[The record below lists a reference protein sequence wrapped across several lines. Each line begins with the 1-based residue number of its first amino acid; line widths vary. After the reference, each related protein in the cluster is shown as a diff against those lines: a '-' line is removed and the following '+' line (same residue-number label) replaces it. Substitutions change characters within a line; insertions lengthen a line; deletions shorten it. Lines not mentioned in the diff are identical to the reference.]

1 MERKQIIDR
10 LTDLA
15 EKAETAHRIYR
26 DQEAGLDAQALR
38 EALGLIDAQAEPEQ
52 GDTCEKR
59 ATINVFDAD
68 VKLLHELK
76 LMADQYQRSAEA
88 SPLAVA
94 FLGSMVPGGR
104 VMASEA
110 MEKTKRQAV
119 ILRQVY
125 ERLGDLLGGVR

>member
-1 MERKQIIDR
+1 MERKQIVDR
-10 LTDLA
+10 LADLA
-15 EKAETAHRIYR
+15 EKAETAHRVYR

-38 EALGLIDAQAEPEQ
+38 EAVRAINTEAEPEQ
-52 GDTCEKR
+52 GDTCEKK
-59 ATINVFDAD
+59 ATISVFDTD

-76 LMADQYQRSAEA
+76 LMSDQYQRSAEA

-110 MEKTKRQAV
+110 MQKTKHQAV